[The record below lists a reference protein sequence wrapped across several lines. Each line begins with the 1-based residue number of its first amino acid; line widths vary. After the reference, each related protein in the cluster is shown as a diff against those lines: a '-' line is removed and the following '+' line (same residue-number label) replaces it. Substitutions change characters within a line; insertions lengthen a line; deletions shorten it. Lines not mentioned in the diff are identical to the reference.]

1 MKQHIQYLRST
12 LYRDLVSS
20 PLHIWLFLYL
30 ISLAFTNVR
39 LYAGLT
45 TAEILFL
52 LVIPFLLF
60 TSTFRKW
67 VLSGKWNTDLNK
79 VVLLYLAAII
89 FSVLYAICKQVFLP
103 TIYGCYF
110 YLLFLTGFFFIQHY
124 NDRTI
129 RVLVAGLSLAGFIS
143 IFVSVFGIAWSLRY
157 QENSFTAWYY
167 RDYPY
172 FGNMARARGFLSTP
186 TMMALLVGTGL
197 LLKLPYYLEKRR
209 NKALEWLLVID
220 IIGLLMTSSKVILSV
235 LAGVALILMIK
246 KIISKALAISSIVV
260 LTCLL
265 LISTHFLFYRQ
276 APGID
281 INPKVTG
288 DLLFHFQGYDVYASS
303 YLALKIGSLQ
313 AIADLFPLG
322 TGYGCHFQYLEN
334 LISQGKFSA
343 AIGSGNPHSVYTGLV
358 AESGLP
364 GLIFLCLLI
373 FVLVKSFRKLFSVTG
388 TANLNITCFLA
399 GFFVFFGIEALCSD
413 LLNQRYFWVVLGVLA
428 GLPRQGRH

>member
-1 MKQHIQYLRST
+1 MQQHIQYLRST

-20 PLHIWLFLYL
+20 PLQIWLFLYL
-30 ISLAFTNVR
+30 LSLAFTNVR

-45 TAEILFL
+45 PAEMLFL
-52 LVIPFLLF
+52 MVIPYLLF
-60 TSTFRKW
+60 AGTFRTW
-67 VLSGKWNTDLNK
+67 VLSGQWNTDLNK

-89 FSVLYAICKQVFLP
+89 LSALYAICNQVFVP
-103 TIYGCYF
+103 IIYGCYF
-110 YLLFLTGFFFIQHY
+110 YLLFLTGFFFIQHHS
-124 NDRTI
+124 DRTI
-129 RVLVAGLSLAGFIS
+129 RVLVAGLSLAGIIS
-143 IFVSVFGIAWSLRY
+143 ILVSVFGIAWSLRY

-197 LLKLPYYLEKRR
+197 LQKLPYYLEKRR
-209 NKALEWLLVID
+209 NKVLEWLLVID
-220 IIGLLMTSSKVILSV
+220 LTGLLMTSSKVILSV
-235 LAGVALILMIK
+235 LAGVAFILMIK
-246 KIISKALAISSIVV
+246 KIISKALAISIIVV

-322 TGYGCHFQYLEN
+322 TGYGCHFQFLEY
-334 LISQGKFSA
+334 LISKGKFSPS
-343 AIGSGNPHSVYTGLV
+343 IGSGNPHSVYTGLV

-364 GLIFLCLLI
+364 GLIFLCLFIYVLI
-373 FVLVKSFRKLFSVTG
+373 KSIRKLLSVTE
-388 TANLNITCFLA
+388 TSNLNIACFLA

-413 LLNQRYFWVVLGVLA
+413 LMNQRYFWVVMGVLA
-428 GLPRQGRH
+428 GLSRQRRH